1 MDIHIR
7 NAIMYGIICKTLY
20 NQAAHC
26 RCACE
31 CEKEKDLR
39 ENIVKVEMTST
50 TKSAWVRMVF
60 FLRGESGSARIPH
73 GTSLLNVMPAY
84 SSALAYIYMH
94 IYLYGKC
101 VYCVVL

>member
-31 CEKEKDLR
+31 CEKEKDLG

-60 FLRGESGSARIPH
+60 F
-73 GTSLLNVMPAY
+73 
-84 SSALAYIYMH
+84 
-94 IYLYGKC
+94 
-101 VYCVVL
+101 CVVKVGPQGFRMALPS